1 MDLQS
6 GHSVVMATF
15 ALEYWMDEDWYVGR
29 LKEAPGVPSWEDRD
43 TVDLLL
49 EAGAKPETVTE
60 VVLVGVGFKDRAE
73 W

>member
-1 MDLQS
+1 
-6 GHSVVMATF
+6 
-15 ALEYWMDEDWYVGR
+15 MDEDWYVGR

-60 VVLVGVGFKDRAE
+60 VVLVGVGFKNRAE